1 LETKKLGIM
10 ELKKKIQELEK
21 FKFVLDYKINELRRE
36 VDPRN
41 VKILELN
48 EKATKMK
55 SELKHFNRVNSNL
68 TLIVQDMRMRQEGLK
83 KELCEMTKQLA
94 AQEQEKKLAADNV
107 LQLFNPTQIGDFK
120 RLKKAVISLYR
131 FWVLNERNQ
140 IRGDSTDVFEVQ
152 KLKRK
157 QLENSVTVL
166 RGRLNAISK
175 NFAKEN
181 KRIVKENVVLIQE
194 INHLKQEE
202 KKLSDKLSK
211 IEGLVDTNPS

>member
-1 LETKKLGIM
+1 M
-10 ELKKKIQELEK
+10 
-21 FKFVLDYKINELRRE
+21 LDYKINELRRE

-83 KELCEMTKQLA
+83 KELCEMRKQLA
-94 AQEQEKKLAADNV
+94 GQEQEKKMACDNV
-107 LQLFNPTQIGDFK
+107 LQLFTHSLGDFK
-120 RLKKAVISLYR
+120 KLKKAVISLYR

-152 KLKRK
+152 KQKRK

-166 RGRLNAISK
+166 RGKLNAITK
-175 NFAKEN
+175 NF
-181 KRIVKENVVLIQE
+181 
-194 INHLKQEE
+194 
-202 KKLSDKLSK
+202 
-211 IEGLVDTNPS
+211 